1 MMRLVVFL
9 GTIGA
14 AAAHGAMVSP
24 APRNAIDSE
33 LPAWDHGKHT
43 PRTGVIEPLEVGCTN
58 GTEPC
63 AVGQSVFWFSQV
75 SFQSG
80 SPMCCHFA
88 RAGGGVG
95 WGWVG
100 AALDHEPA
108 LSVRTSRRA
117 FQQGCTPG
125 CKSCDG
131 NGTRFANWDHCAD
144 ERSTPYKPTLAP
156 QYRTALR
163 HTVPGS
169 PEDIW

>member
-1 MMRLVVFL
+1 MRLAAFL
-9 GTIGA
+9 GTIGG

-33 LPAWDHGKHT
+33 LPAWDHGKHA
-43 PRTGVIEPLEVGCTN
+43 PQTGVIEPLSVGCTN

-80 SPMCCHFA
+80 F
-88 RAGGGVG
+88 
-95 WGWVG
+95 
-100 AALDHEPA
+100 DHEPA
-108 LSVRTSRRA
+108 LTVWVLVA
-117 FQQGCTPG
+117 CCAQGCTPG

-156 QYRTALR
+156 QYRSALR

>member
-1 MMRLVVFL
+1 MELWSRAWDPLGFFKQQLLGHRKTTATMMRVAALL
-9 GTIGA
+9 GAIVG

-43 PRTGVIEPLEVGCTN
+43 PSTGVIEPLSVGCTN

-63 AVGQSVFWFSQV
+63 AVGQSVFWFSQ
-75 SFQSG
+75 
-80 SPMCCHFA
+80 
-88 RAGGGVG
+88 
-95 WGWVG
+95 
-100 AALDHEPA
+100 
-108 LSVRTSRRA
+108 
-117 FQQGCTPG
+117 GCTPG
-125 CKSCDG
+125 CKTCDG

-156 QYRTALR
+156 KYRGALR